1 MRFLSGAMAL
11 MLAACSTGTGGD
23 EAFSGGPG
31 KSYVLVVASDGMA
44 SSASGDIFTF
54 RRVDVASATFLRETV
69 TVWFNENP
77 LLPGHEFRKPQTMAA
92 TPARFGGENIAPG
105 DYALISHIVSTRSAG
120 AAVSR
125 VNCYSLGAPVYRF
138 REGVINIVPRGE
150 TAAAQGNETLQAQ
163 VEEVMTHHRQM
174 TAPRALAEHLGT
186 ASFAAGSGGQDCK
199 PTGTFTFTE
208 GSAEPPR

>member
-1 MRFLSGAMAL
+1 MAL

-31 KSYVLVVASDGMA
+31 KSYVLVVASDGMPMHVG
-44 SSASGDIFTF
+44 GDIFMF
-54 RRVDVASATFLRETV
+54 RRVDLASTTFLRETV

-105 DYALISHIVSTRSAG
+105 DYTLISHIVGTREGA

-138 REGVINIVPRGE
+138 REGAINIVPRGE
-150 TAAAQGNETLQAQ
+150 AAAAQGDETLQAQ
-163 VEEVMTHHRQM
+163 VAEVMTRYRQM
-174 TAPRALAEHLGT
+174 TAPRVLAQQLGT
-186 ASFAAGSGGQDCK
+186 ASFATGSGDQDCK
-199 PTGTFTFTE
+199 PTGTFAFTAS
-208 GSAEPPR
+208 SAEPPR